1 MFSVRIFQKEGGSGA
16 FFLFFLEFT
25 ATAFFENIKNN
36 IGPHHRIPNFQTELS
51 LKVCCPLTTE
61 RAYQGFIT
69 LYIDLAETQ
78 IHSQIKTTMAKQLHC
93 FEKDR
98 KASRLKH
105 LRNRYD
111 QKKCTVIIF
120 IYSFRT

>member
-1 MFSVRIFQKEGGSGA
+1 MFSVRIFQKEGGSEA
-16 FFLFFLEFT
+16 FFLEFT
-25 ATAFFENIKNN
+25 STVFL
-36 IGPHHRIPNFQTELS
+36 RIFKKIIVVPIVEILTSKLS
-51 LKVCCPLTTE
+51 YRSKFAVHSQQN

-69 LYIDLAETQ
+69 LYIDLVETQ

-98 KASRLKH
+98 KASRLKR
-105 LRNRYD
+105 LRNRCD
-111 QKKCTVIIF
+111 QKKCTVIF

>member
-1 MFSVRIFQKEGGSGA
+1 MSKLFKKKEEAGQ
-16 FFLFFLEFT
+16 FFHFFFGIYFNC
-25 ATAFFENIKNN
+25 FFENIKNN
-36 IGPHHRIPNFQTELS
+36 IGSHRRILNFQTELS
-51 LKVCCPLTTE
+51 LKVYCPLTAE
-61 RAYQGFIT
+61 QAYQGFIT

-98 KASRLKH
+98 KASRLKR

-111 QKKCTVIIF
+111 QK
-120 IYSFRT
+120 